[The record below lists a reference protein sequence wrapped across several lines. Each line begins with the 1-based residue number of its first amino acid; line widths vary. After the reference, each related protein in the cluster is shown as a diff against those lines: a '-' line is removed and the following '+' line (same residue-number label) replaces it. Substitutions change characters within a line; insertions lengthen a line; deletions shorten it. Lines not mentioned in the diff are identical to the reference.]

1 MSPTMVLLGIAEDD
15 VGVADD
21 EFELDMRIV
30 ESVTPLVEMM
40 CDTNDGCGSTCSTS
54 ACNSRA
60 SDPL

>member
-15 VGVADD
+15 AGVAED